1 MTLKGF
7 WHSQFWITLNFII
20 KTNFFVEFKTW
31 TLTFQIG
38 YYQGRF
44 NGLRWLLDEIQG
56 YFTTFKFKVEF
67 YGIR

>member
-1 MTLKGF
+1 MTFEKVV
-7 WHSQFWITLNFII
+7 S
-20 KTNFFVEFKTW
+20 KTNFFVEFQTW
-31 TLTFQIG
+31 TLTFQIC

-67 YGIR
+67 DGIR